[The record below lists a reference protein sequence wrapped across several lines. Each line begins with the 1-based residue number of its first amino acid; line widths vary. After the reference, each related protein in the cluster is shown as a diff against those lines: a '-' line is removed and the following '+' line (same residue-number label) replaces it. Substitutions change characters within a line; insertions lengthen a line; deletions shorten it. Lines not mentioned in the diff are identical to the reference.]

1 MQLFDLL
8 VRQSHRLHHSEIAG
22 SGRLAV
28 DQRPNTL
35 AGDVLE
41 LINGL
46 DLGILFLTIAHDRF
60 RQRMLGHRFQGNGGV
75 QQRGFAFAQ
84 NRDLGDFRLAG
95 CDRAG
100 FIQNDGL

>member
-8 VRQSHRLHHSEIAG
+8 VSQSHRLHHSEIAG
-22 SGRLAV
+22 GGWLTV

-41 LINGL
+41 LIDGFNPGV
-46 DLGILFLTIAHDRF
+46 LFLTIAHDRF
-60 RQRMLGHRFQGNGGV
+60 GQRMLGHRFQGNGGV

-84 NRDLGDFRLAG
+84 NRNLGDFRLAG
-95 CDRAG
+95 RDRAG